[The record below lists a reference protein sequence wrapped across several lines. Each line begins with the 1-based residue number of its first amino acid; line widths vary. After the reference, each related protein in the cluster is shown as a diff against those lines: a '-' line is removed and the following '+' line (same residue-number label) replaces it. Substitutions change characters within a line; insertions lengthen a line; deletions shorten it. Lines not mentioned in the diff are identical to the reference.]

1 VNILKF
7 KIFFIIFEIIEVIF
21 LQDIIYYVSWT
32 SLNYPEME
40 IVEPKLMLIISYFSF
55 VFYLNLLNYFM
66 EAVWFSIYIT
76 KSRKNSLEKN

>member
-21 LQDIIYYVSWT
+21 LQDIIDYVSWT

-40 IVEPKLMLIISYFSF
+40 IVEPKLMLIISYFTF

-66 EAVWFSIYIT
+66 EAGWFSIYIT